1 MKNFKSKLVIVV
13 LATLI
18 SFNFALSKDPTSSLS
33 IENLK
38 NTSANSLE
46 FDIYLLH
53 TNPSDSKFV
62 YMLGQYL
69 INFNSAIANGGT
81 LTYSIIGSGLP
92 EASQPTKASIDK
104 DILRIAVNAIP
115 PTDNLPVI
123 SSEAPGTLIAKVRL
137 TTSEKAFADVPLNLS
152 FRLGPENPFTKVS
165 IFEDGKI
172 REVPI
177 IGQNETD
184 NRQGGN
190 QISSVIPK
198 EYALLQNYP
207 NPFNPETKINFD
219 IPNQSDV
226 RLSVYDIT
234 GKEIALLVNE
244 KLEPGSYSFKWN
256 GATFA
261 SGIYFY
267 RVQSGNFVQ
276 TRKMVLVK

>member
-1 MKNFKSKLVIVV
+1 MKNFKSKLVLVV

-18 SFNFALSKDPTSSLS
+18 SFNFAFSKDPTSSLS

-53 TNPSDSKFV
+53 TNPTDTKFP

-81 LTYSIIGSGLP
+81 LTYSIIGSDLP
-92 EASQPTKASIDK
+92 QASQPTNASIDK
-104 DILRIAVNAIP
+104 DILRIAVNSIP
-115 PTDNLPVI
+115 PTDNLPEI
-123 SSEAPGTLIAKVRL
+123 SSKAPGTMIAKVRL
-137 TTSEKAFADVPLNLS
+137 TTSEKEFADVPLNLS
-152 FRLGPENPFTKVS
+152 FRLGPDNPYTKVS
-165 IFEDGKI
+165 VFEEGKI

-177 IGQNETD
+177 TGQNEAD
-184 NRQGGN
+184 NLSEGN
-190 QISSVIPK
+190 QVSSIIPK

-256 GATFA
+256 GASFA